1 MKHTIQTYCYHST
14 LNEYRV
20 NNSII
25 DTLPHCCR
33 VEEKR
38 LVT

>member
-1 MKHTIQTYCYHST
+1 MRYTIQMYCYHST
-14 LNEYRV
+14 QDEYRS

-25 DTLPHCCR
+25 DTLPHCSR

-38 LVT
+38 LVI